1 MIVVF
6 LGIALIILCLSLFD
20 SANNIDKIK
29 SELKEKIK
37 KFSKELIEDAFQAG
51 YESGFESAEG
61 KIHVESCQQYV
72 ERKLKEF
79 DNECKAI

>member
-1 MIVVF
+1 MIF
-6 LGIALIILCLSLFD
+6 LGIGFIILCLSLLRA
-20 SANNIDKIK
+20 SSTDKTEIK
-29 SELKEKIK
+29 SVILKMQQ
-37 KFSKELIEDAFQAG
+37 SCMEDAFQAG

-79 DNECKAI
+79 DNECKTI